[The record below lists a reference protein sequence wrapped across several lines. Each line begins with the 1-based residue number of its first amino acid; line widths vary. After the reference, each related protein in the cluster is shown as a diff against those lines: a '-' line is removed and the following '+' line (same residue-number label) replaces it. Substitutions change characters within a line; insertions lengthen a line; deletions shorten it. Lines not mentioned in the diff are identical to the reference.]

1 MLATSVA
8 DADIYGR
15 SLLIVRRLVTC
26 LLLLLAALPGAYA
39 ETVYVTDELTLRLQ
53 AEPTDASAV
62 VATLRSGDRLELL
75 DKAGFFALVKTTDG
89 KQGWAKAGYL
99 ISERPARARLQEL
112 ETELQALRAVAEP
125 AQAELAK
132 AQEQASDL
140 TRKLQQSQRELSER
154 GATIEQLEWD
164 IGEYKQQLGIGDWKV
179 SWRWAAMAVL
189 LAMLAGVILGIWW
202 LDRRSRKR
210 HGGFRIY

>member
-1 MLATSVA
+1 M
-8 DADIYGR
+8 R
-15 SLLIVRRLVTC
+15 VRRLVTG
-26 LLLLLAALPGAYA
+26 LVLFLAALPGAYA

-75 DKAGFFALVKTTDG
+75 DKAGFFALVKTADG

-99 ISERPARARLQEL
+99 IAERPARARLQEM

-125 AQAELAK
+125 AQTELAK
-132 AQEQASDL
+132 AQEQAVDL
-140 TRKLQQSQRELSER
+140 TQKLQASQRELSER

-164 IGEYKQQLGIGDWKV
+164 IAEYKQQLGIGDWKI
-179 SWRWAAMAVL
+179 SWRWAAAAVL
-189 LAMLAGVILGIWW
+189 FAMLAGLALGMWW
-202 LDRRSRKR
+202 FDYRSRNR
-210 HGGFRIY
+210 HGGFRIH

>member
-1 MLATSVA
+1 M
-8 DADIYGR
+8 
-15 SLLIVRRLVTC
+15 IVRRLVTC
-26 LLLLLAALPGAYA
+26 LLLFLAALPGAYA

-62 VATLRSGDRLELL
+62 VATLRSGDSLELL
-75 DKAGFFALVKTTDG
+75 DKAGFFALVKTADG

-112 ETELQALRAVAEP
+112 ETELQALRAVAGP
-125 AQAELAK
+125 AQTELAK
-132 AQEQASDL
+132 AQEQAADL
-140 TRKLQQSQRELSER
+140 SQKLQQSQRELSER

-164 IGEYKQQLGIGDWKV
+164 IAEYKQQLGIGDWKV
-179 SWRWAAMAVL
+179 SWRWAAIAVC
-189 LAMLAGVILGIWW
+189 LAILAGVVLGIWW